1 MFRFLFA
8 CMLLLGSTTLSA
20 GEAQERLSRFFTDV
34 ATMSGRFEQTVR
46 DETGE
51 LIQEASGEVQ
61 LLRPGRFR
69 WDYER
74 PFKQQIVS
82 NGQYLWVYDSELAQA
97 SVRPLAEALGAAP
110 IMLLSEPR
118 PLNEDFVVVSES
130 TEGDIQ
136 WLELAPKVRDTD
148 FVRIHIGL
156 DKSGIHEM
164 RLYDQ
169 FGQQTAI
176 RFKDLELNGLIPA
189 SRFRFKVP
197 AGVDVI
203 GSPQG

>member
-1 MFRFLFA
+1 MSRILI
-8 CMLLLGSTTLSA
+8 LLVSVLLSPVISA
-20 GEAQERLSRFFTDV
+20 GEAQERLNRFFSDV
-34 ATMSGRFEQTVR
+34 ATLSGHFEQTVR
-46 DETGE
+46 DETGA

-69 WDYER
+69 WDYEE

-82 NGQYLWVYDSELAQA
+82 DGQYLWVYDSELSQA
-97 SVRPLAEALGAAP
+97 SVRPLGEALGAAP

-118 PLNEDFVVVSES
+118 PLNEDFVVVEESSE
-130 TEGDIQ
+130 GPVQ

-148 FVRIHIGL
+148 FVRIRIGL
-156 DKSGIHEM
+156 DETGIHEM
-164 RLYDQ
+164 RLFDQ

-176 RFKDLELNGLIPA
+176 RFEDLQLNGSIPA

-203 GSPQG
+203 GSPGS

>member
-1 MFRFLFA
+1 MSRILI
-8 CMLLLGSTTLSA
+8 LLVSVLLSPVISA
-20 GEAQERLSRFFTDV
+20 GEAQERLNRFFSDV
-34 ATMSGRFEQTVR
+34 ATLSGHFEQTVR
-46 DETGE
+46 DETGV

-69 WDYER
+69 WDYEE

-82 NGQYLWVYDSELAQA
+82 DGQYLWVYDSELSQA
-97 SVRPLAEALGAAP
+97 SVRPLGEALGAAP

-118 PLNEDFVVVSES
+118 PLNEDFVVVEESSE
-130 TEGDIQ
+130 GPVQ

-148 FVRIHIGL
+148 FVRIRIGL
-156 DKSGIHEM
+156 DETGIHEM
-164 RLYDQ
+164 RLFDQ

-176 RFKDLELNGLIPA
+176 RFEDLQLNGSIPA

-203 GSPQG
+203 GSPGS